1 MKILIP
7 VAVIAAGLYYFK
19 DQLANFGRSLSVK
32 LGKITFDKSKSQGA
46 AFLRLY
52 FNVNFIVSNPSK
64 VQGTVK
70 GAKLNLIV
78 NKKVIASIDNTSN
91 IIINAGSTMT
101 FPVSVIINPL
111 VLVPTIADLL
121 KILGSGTAV
130 NICVVGT
137 MVTNY
142 GNVNV
147 NECQTVTL

>member
-1 MKILIP
+1 MNILIP
-7 VAVIAAGLYYFK
+7 AAIIAAGVYYFK

-32 LGKITFDKSKSQGA
+32 LGKINFDKSKSRSA

-52 FNVNFIVSNPSK
+52 FNVNFIVSNTSN
-64 VQGTVK
+64 VQGVVK
-70 GAKLNLIV
+70 GARVNLLI
-78 NKKVIASIDNTSN
+78 NKKIVAYVDNTSN

-121 KILGSGTAV
+121 KILGSGTSV
-130 NICVVGT
+130 NVCVVGT
-137 MVTNY
+137 VVTNY